1 MIGIGPSGANV
12 GSDSDSD
19 DDDIEWIPGS
29 DDGGGA
35 SGAGVNRS
43 AGMSELGGTG
53 GRLGQAAPVLP
64 GGRKCV
70 SVLFRHPLPSFSL
83 KYEID
88 ADDCA
93 SIFFFLLFSIFIPFS
108 NIRMVSHDHPDC
120 AATATDDNIFP
131 HSHTYRHAMFVP
143 SMHCN
148 YGYRLCCVPNTGCR
162 PFDPAGYSR
171 PTLPQLELPRLTSTR
186 RYFPSLH

>member
-70 SVLFRHPLPSFSL
+70 SVLFRHPLL
-83 KYEID
+83 
-88 ADDCA
+88 
-93 SIFFFLLFSIFIPFS
+93 FL
-108 NIRMVSHDHPDC
+108 
-120 AATATDDNIFP
+120 
-131 HSHTYRHAMFVP
+131 
-143 SMHCN
+143 
-148 YGYRLCCVPNTGCR
+148 
-162 PFDPAGYSR
+162 
-171 PTLPQLELPRLTSTR
+171 
-186 RYFPSLH
+186 